1 MIGHA
6 CTRFAL
12 ESLRRL
18 LHRTTALSL
27 AAISLLSSICPVY
40 CDDSGQGARRP
51 NIVLI
56 LGDDIGYSDYGCY
69 GGEIAT
75 PNIDRL
81 AREGLQFTQFYNN
94 AVCVPTRASV
104 MSGLYPRHI
113 PGIRLPDE
121 ITTVAEVL
129 GAAGYR
135 ATLSGKWHLGSKK
148 PNRPIDRGFVEYY
161 GLADGCCNY
170 FDPARLDPLF
180 EGGDGI
186 RDWMHNEKFIREF
199 PADFYSTDAITDHA
213 IAQIRTAVAENKP
226 FFTHVCF
233 TAAHSPL
240 HAKPADIAKYKGKYA
255 EGWDVIRE
263 RRRLR
268 QIELGLTDSAWAVPP
283 REREVKAWAVI
294 SGEGKPLRPW
304 KESLMETYAAMVDSL
319 DQNVGRILA
328 TLEETGTAE
337 RTIVIVLNDNGGC
350 AEQAGGD
357 DPTNI
362 PGPKEHYVSCGPGWA
377 YVQNTPFRRYKAW
390 VHEGGISTP
399 CVVRWPGVVRGGSR
413 TAEVGHVIDILPTL
427 AEIGGAA
434 AATERNGKPLL
445 NPEGRSL
452 APVLR
457 GEKPADRGN
466 LYWASLDN
474 RAIRQGDWKLVWDQD
489 IRRWELYDLARD
501 RTEMND
507 LAMAKPELAAELERD
522 WTAWAERT
530 GASRRLGERYNI
542 GKRPAPPR
550 K

>member
-1 MIGHA
+1 MTPRQTYEA
-6 CTRFAL
+6 AVRFLHPGLRGVSAL
-12 ESLRRL
+12 VMAAASISWS
-18 LHRTTALSL
+18 TGPAL
-27 AAISLLSSICPVY
+27 AG
-40 CDDSGQGARRP
+40 DSAETPPRP

-56 LGDDIGYSDYGCY
+56 LADDIGYSDYGCY

-104 MSGLYPRHI
+104 MTGLFPRHA
-113 PGIRLPDE
+113 PGIRITDQM
-121 ITTVAEVL
+121 TTVAEVL
-129 GAAGYR
+129 GSAGYR
-135 ATLSGKWHLGSKK
+135 STLSGKWHLGNQK

-170 FDPARLDPLF
+170 HDPAIKDPPF
-180 EGGDGI
+180 EGGDGV
-186 RDWMHNEKFIREF
+186 RDWMHNGEFIRQF
-199 PADFYSTDAITDHA
+199 PEGFYSTDAIADHA
-213 IAQIRTAVAENKP
+213 IAQIRQAAAEKKP

-240 HAKPADIAKYKGKYA
+240 HAKPADIAKYQGKYS

-268 QIELGLTDSAWAVPP
+268 QIELGLADSTWAIPP
-283 REREVKAWAVI
+283 REREVKPW
-294 SGEGKPLRPW
+294 SEEPLRPW
-304 KESLMETYAAMVDSL
+304 KESLMETYAAMVDSM
-319 DQNVGRILA
+319 DQNIGRILSA
-328 TLEETGTAE
+328 LDETGTAD

-399 CVVRWPGVVRGGSR
+399 CMVRWPGVVRPGTRS
-413 TAEVGHVIDILPTL
+413 AEVGHVIDLLPTL
-427 AEIGGAA
+427 AEIGGAEIP
-434 AATERNGKPLL
+434 TERSNGKPLL
-445 NPEGRSL
+445 KPEGRSL

-457 GEKPADRGN
+457 GQKPAERGT

-474 RAIRQGDWKLVWDQD
+474 RAIRRGDMKLVWDQNV
-489 IRRWELYDLARD
+489 RRWELYDLSKD

-507 LAMAKPELAAELERD
+507 LAATKSDLAAELAAD
-522 WTAWAERT
+522 WTKWADET
-530 GASRRLGERYNI
+530 GAVRNLGRGYDI
-542 GKRPAPPR
+542 GKRNPPPR